1 MLTHATLVRL
11 CRARERLQD
20 DPDAPSVPA
29 LAREA
34 GMSTYHFIRRFAAV
48 FGETPHQH
56 RTAARLERARQLLA
70 RGEHSVTE
78 VCLELGFSSLGSFS
92 DLFTRRVGQ
101 SPSRYQR
108 QARATV
114 QVPGELSPIFVP
126 GCLLLMCGPAG
137 LQIAIS
143 EKTRARSRDIRARP

>member
-11 CRARERLQD
+11 CQARERLRDDVD
-20 DPDAPSVPA
+20 DPSVAA

-56 RTAARLERARQLLA
+56 RIAARLERARRLLA

-78 VCLELGFSSLGSFS
+78 VCFELGFSSLGSFS
-92 DLFTRRVGQ
+92 DLFTRRVGV
-101 SPSRYQR
+101 SPSRYRR
-108 QARATV
+108 QARTTV
-114 QVPGELSPIFVP
+114 QVPGVRQPVLFP
-126 GCLLLMCGPAG
+126 GCLLLMCGPAA
-137 LQIAIS
+137 LQIANS
-143 EKTRARSRDIRARP
+143 EKTARAIA